1 MIPDK
6 IIKMNL
12 KDKKYFKKVK
22 NFNFIQNQKDF
33 SNSVDELTQNLK
45 EILVDIFDFKQYSK
59 LPLNIVAH
67 NILCSYRYLE
77 AIYASSSKGIENI
90 DVEKTCFYD
99 SFLGNCLRFDVF
111 LTEIGDSK
119 KIRLFNKIHQTIY
132 MLSKKYSFLE
142 PIKYEKFEFDYSDD
156 EFYEFLFEIGF
167 WDRNKPEEYWAWDYF
182 EWNIEARLFLY
193 SSYYLSELYEID
205 ELNKTIW
212 DLWAMPIG
220 SNIYIDDHSVC
231 VYVNLK
237 KWKAFAEKFKKN
249 NNDTLLSPHN

>member
-1 MIPDK
+1 
-6 IIKMNL
+6 MNL

-77 AIYASSSKGIENI
+77 AIYASSSKGIENV
-90 DVEKTCFYD
+90 DLEKTCFYG
-99 SFLGNCLRFDVF
+99 SFLADCLRFDVF
-111 LTEIGDSK
+111 LAEIGDSK

-132 MLSKKYSFLE
+132 ILSKKYSFLE
-142 PIKYEKFEFDYSDD
+142 PIKYEKFELDYSDD

-182 EWNIEARLFLY
+182 EWDIEARLFLF
-193 SSYYLSELYEID
+193 SSYYLTELVEID

-212 DLWAMPIG
+212 DLWATPIG
-220 SNIYIDDHSVC
+220 SNVYIHDQSVC
-231 VYVNLK
+231 VYVNLN
-237 KWKAFAEKFKKN
+237 KWKAFADKYKKA
-249 NNDTLLSPHN
+249 NNDTDLSLQN